1 MNDEHVVGQGSHEK
15 VQKKNAYKSFLMIE
29 QMTVLFVFT

>member
-15 VQKKNAYKSFLMIE
+15 AAEERCV
-29 QMTVLFVFT
+29 